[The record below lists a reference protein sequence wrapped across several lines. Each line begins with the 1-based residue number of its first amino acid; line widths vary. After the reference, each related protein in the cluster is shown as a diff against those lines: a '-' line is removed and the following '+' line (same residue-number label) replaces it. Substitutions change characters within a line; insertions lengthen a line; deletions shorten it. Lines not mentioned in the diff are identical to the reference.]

1 MKKENCILWKELFV
15 AALYETET
23 AKLPRR
29 MAEAEDAIL
38 RRQQELFPLPG
49 DNIEEEEA
57 LDDALYALNALR
69 NTYQCGRCAV
79 EDVVDEQAA

>member
-15 AALYETET
+15 AALCESET

-38 RRQQELFPLPG
+38 RRQQELFALPG
-49 DNIEEEEA
+49 DNIEEDEA

-79 EDVVDEQAA
+79 EDIVDEQAA

>member
-1 MKKENCILWKELFV
+1 MKKGRCILWKELFV

-38 RRQQELFPLPG
+38 RRQQELFALPG
-49 DNIEEEEA
+49 DNTEEEEA
-57 LDDALYALNALR
+57 LEDALYALNALR

-79 EDVVDEQAA
+79 EDMVDVQAA